1 MPPFR
6 KAFAALLCPLIACLA
21 TATAAARAA
30 APDTASAPPA
40 TAAATP
46 APAPAPGRPPEQTIG
61 PEPQLPAPFHSPS
74 VRKEPEV
81 VGWPAGKTP
90 AAPAGFK
97 VTKFAG
103 DLDNPRWP
111 YVLPDGSGV
120 LVAESNTVKR
130 KASANRITLL
140 RDTNADGVADERHVF
155 AENLNRPFGL
165 LVLGDAFYVANTD
178 AVLRFPYKAGQTKLE
193 GEGTKL
199 LDLPADGYNN
209 HWTRNL
215 VASPD
220 GKKIYI
226 SVGSSTN
233 LDEKLDQDAKE
244 PRRAAI
250 LEMNPDGSDPRV
262 FASGL
267 RNPTGMAWEPVTN
280 TLWTAV
286 NERDMLGDDLVP
298 DYITSVKEG
307 GFYGW
312 PYAYFGPNEDPTHK
326 GKRPDLVSKTIKP
339 DFALG
344 SHTASIG
351 LIFYADTENFPR
363 EKYLGGAFVAQRGSW
378 NRSTFSGYR
387 VLFVPF
393 NDGKPAGPAEDFL
406 TSFIADESQLQVHG
420 RPTGLAELPDGSLL
434 VTDDAANTVWHVT
447 AIERVK

>member
-1 MPPFR
+1 MSPPR
-6 KAFAALLCPLIACLA
+6 QAFAALICSLLICL
-21 TATAAARAA
+21 AA
-30 APDTASAPPA
+30 APESPSIASAV
-40 TAAATP
+40 P
-46 APAPAPGRPPEQTIG
+46 APAPAPPPAEPGRPPEQTIG

-74 VRKEPEV
+74 VRKESKV
-81 VGWPAGKTP
+81 VGWPDGKTP
-90 AAPAGFK
+90 TAPAGFK
-97 VTKFAG
+97 VTQFAG

-111 YVLPDGSGV
+111 YVLPDGSAV
-120 LVAESNTVKR
+120 LIAESNTARR

-140 RDTNADGVADERHVF
+140 RDADGDGVAEQRSVF
-155 AENLNRPFGL
+155 AENLNRPFGM
-165 LVLGDAFYVANTD
+165 LVLGEFFYVANTD
-178 AVLRFPYKAGQTKLE
+178 AVVRFPYKAGQMKLE
-193 GEGTKL
+193 GEGQKI

-215 VASPD
+215 TASPD
-220 GKKIYI
+220 GKKIYVT
-226 SVGSSTN
+226 VGSSTN
-233 LDEKLDQDAKE
+233 NDEKLDQDAKDE
-244 PRRAAI
+244 RRAAI
-250 LEMNPDGSDPRV
+250 LEFNPDGSGSRV

-267 RNPTGMAWEPVTN
+267 RNPIGLAWEPVTGA
-280 TLWTAV
+280 LWTAV

-298 DYITSVKEG
+298 DYVTSVKEG

-351 LIFYADTENFPR
+351 LVFYAETKNFPR
-363 EKYLGGAFVAQRGSW
+363 KYLGGAFVAQRGSW

-387 VLFVPF
+387 VLFIPF
-393 NDGKPAGPAEDFL
+393 KDGKPAGPAEDFL
-406 TSFIADESQLQVHG
+406 TGFIADESQLEVHG

-447 AIERVK
+447 AATAPAAKPK